1 MSEFAAVSTELDVR
15 IGILT
20 VPAEAA
26 QIVAEE
32 MTSVGIQGILNFAPV
47 RLNVGDVAEVT
58 SVDLSRSLEQLA
70 YQVAVAD

>member
-1 MSEFAAVSTELDVR
+1 MCRSTAR
-15 IGILT
+15 RSCGGARSQ
-20 VPAEAA
+20 AEQVQCARENG
-26 QIVAEE
+26 AEE